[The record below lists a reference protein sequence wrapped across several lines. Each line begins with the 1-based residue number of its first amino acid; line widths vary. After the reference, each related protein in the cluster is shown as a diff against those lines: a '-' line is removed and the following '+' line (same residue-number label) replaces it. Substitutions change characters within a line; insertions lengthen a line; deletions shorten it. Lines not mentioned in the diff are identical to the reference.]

1 MPSPHRPSLFWPLL
15 LIGLGLLLGLQ
26 TLHLLP
32 ASLWLALAQLWPVLL
47 VLLGLDLLMGPRSA
61 RATAALVAAGA
72 LLVAGSLTWAAVR
85 ASQAPPGSTETLIQ
99 TVNGADR
106 LEADLEFHTGQL
118 NLSALGP
125 SDHLLEGSAQSG
137 PAETVQQ
144 SYSVSGGVGRLALAQ
159 HLDPLLA
166 PFLARRAPSAQ
177 WQVLLTRNLP
187 LALTV
192 DTGDGAAALDFNQLH
207 LTDLDLTTGLG
218 ETRVT
223 FAPGQAATASLH
235 SGLGAVR
242 INLPAGFPVRL
253 RVSSG
258 AAQVSLAAGLTRA
271 GDFMVGPG
279 FDPARP
285 FLDLELDAGL
295 GGVTVN

>member
-85 ASQAPPGSTETLIQ
+85 ASQAPPGGTETLIQ
-99 TVNGADR
+99 TVNGAAR
-106 LEADLEFHTGQL
+106 LEADVEFHTGQL

-125 SDHLLEGSAQSG
+125 SDHLLEGSAQDG
-137 PAETVQQ
+137 PGEVVQQ
-144 SYSVSGGVGRLALAQ
+144 SYSVSGGVGRLALTQ

-192 DTGDGAAALDFNQLH
+192 DTGDGSAALDFNQLQ

-223 FAPGQAATASLH
+223 FAQGPATASLH
-235 SGLGAVR
+235 SGLGAVT

-253 RVSSG
+253 RVGSG
-258 AAQVSLAAGLTRA
+258 AAQVSLPAGLARD

-279 FDPARP
+279 FDAARP
-285 FLDLELDAGL
+285 FLDLELNAG
-295 GGVTVN
+295 GGA